1 MHLVHEFV
9 GHTKSILKFIVAG
22 DFLFSLAEDGEFIV
36 FNRQKA
42 TITRKI

>member
-1 MHLVHEFV
+1 MHLVNEFV